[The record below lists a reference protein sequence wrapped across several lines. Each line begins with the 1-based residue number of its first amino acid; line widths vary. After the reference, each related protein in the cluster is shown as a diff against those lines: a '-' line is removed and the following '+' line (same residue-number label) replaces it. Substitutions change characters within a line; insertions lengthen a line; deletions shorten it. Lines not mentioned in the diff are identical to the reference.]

1 MGIVLPEGLAW
12 VLNLIGINWPNVDE
26 DQIKDAASQLR
37 QISGE
42 LTSNTGDAQSEIE
55 QMLGANSS
63 QSLEL
68 FQALWNKVAAGHLPQ
83 LGQGMNM
90 LAEGLDIS
98 AVVIIGLKI
107 AAIAQLA
114 MLAAEIIAD
123 QAAAPFTFG
132 ASEAAIPAETE
143 VTEQIVKQIL
153 DNAIQ
158 QVEQQLLNVVEGPIF
173 SALDGAAQEMA
184 GQLLGDALG
193 TRSGVDLGAVGSAAG
208 SGFGQGVQ
216 NSEQQLADPLGGG
229 GGGGGSGG
237 ATEGGP
243 TSEDAGSMGEPSM
256 SERSVGESVPGEA

>member
-1 MGIVLPEGLAW
+1 MGIVLPEALSW

-26 DQIKDAASQLR
+26 DQLKSAASDLR
-37 QISGE
+37 NISGE
-42 LTSNTGDAQSEIE
+42 LTSNTGDAQAQIE

-63 QSLEL
+63 QSLQL

-83 LGQGMNM
+83 LGEGMNM
-90 LAEGLDIS
+90 LADGLDVS
-98 AVVIIGLKI
+98 AVVVIGLKL

-143 VTEQIVKQIL
+143 VTSQLVKQVL
-153 DNAIQ
+153 DNAVNQI
-158 QVEQQLLNVVEGPIF
+158 EQQLISVVEGPIF
-173 SALDGAAQEMA
+173 SALDSATQEMA

-216 NSEQQLADPLGGG
+216 NSEQQLTDPF
-229 GGGGGSGG
+229 GGGGSGG
-237 ATEGGP
+237 GGSGGGDEEAP
-243 TSEDAGSMGEPSM
+243 EETGAEA
-256 SERSVGESVPGEA
+256 VPAAEEA